1 MEDAKN
7 PNIVAALTG
16 EDAQAR
22 LNRARAAEKSAFY
35 LVGKA
40 SGIERGKLEEVKNKD
55 GVKELV
61 FTPNASSTRWAVKH
75 MGKTV
80 TSSQLFNPEIFT
92 QEVLQQLDEKV
103 IKPHF
108 LLPAMGTAEEITD
121 ALEAEMDEDFVAD
134 GQK

>member
-1 MEDAKN
+1 MN
-7 PNIVAALTG
+7 P
-16 EDAQAR
+16 
-22 LNRARAAEKSAFY
+22 Y
-35 LVGKA
+35 VGLQDFVSWEA
-40 SGIERGKLEEVKNKD
+40 CGIERGKLEEVKNKD

-80 TSSQLFNPEIFT
+80 TSSQLFTPEIFT

-121 ALEAEMDEDFVAD
+121 ALEAEMDEDFAED